1 MAGADGGAGGA
12 TRPGA
17 PIAAA
22 GFGGG
27 GEEKSSPVEGPIA
40 LRTGKPLKSGLSAVW
55 TIWG

>member
-1 MAGADGGAGGA
+1 VYDGSPLSGIYAAGE
-12 TRPGA
+12 
-17 PIAAA
+17 IA